1 MCLIKS
7 VIEYIIKNYMSLT
20 IVIPIFNEKKSIKV
34 LYDQTLETLNKS
46 GILDYEIFLVDDGS
60 TDESWS
66 IIEDICKIDK
76 KGKRNKV

>member
-1 MCLIKS
+1 
-7 VIEYIIKNYMSLT
+7 MSLT

-66 IIEDICKIDK
+66 IIE
-76 KGKRNKV
+76 